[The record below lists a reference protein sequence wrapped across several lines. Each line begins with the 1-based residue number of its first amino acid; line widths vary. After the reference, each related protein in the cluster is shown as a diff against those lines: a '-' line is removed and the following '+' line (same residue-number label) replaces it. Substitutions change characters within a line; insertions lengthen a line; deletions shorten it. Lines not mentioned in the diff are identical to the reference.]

1 MNPPAP
7 VTSADDIRLWTTG
20 SSPRMRSTIARGG
33 RDHFRFLPA
42 PLSTVQRA
50 KYAFVMGD
58 GGQGARE
65 EAARIRAVYEQR
77 RRAIPWARYSLSD
90 PGALFLY
97 QQRTRDVVRLLVRAG
112 YFPLDGARILDVGCG
127 GGGWLVDF
135 ESWGARQDN
144 LAGIDVDRSR
154 LARAR
159 ERLPAA
165 DLREGDGEVLP
176 WPAGSFDLVVQ
187 SMAFTSILRTELRV
201 ALAAEMT
208 RVVRPSGA
216 ILWYDF
222 FRANPRNPDVRAIGG
237 TEVRRLFPGF
247 DLTLKRVTLAP
258 PLARRL
264 AGRAWVVALLLESGR
279 LLNTHHLGLLRPPRA
294 GAPG

>member
-1 MNPPAP
+1 
-7 VTSADDIRLWTTG
+7 
-20 SSPRMRSTIARGG
+20 
-33 RDHFRFLPA
+33 
-42 PLSTVQRA
+42 
-50 KYAFVMGD
+50 MGD
-58 GGQGARE
+58 GGQGARD

-77 RRAIPWARYSLSD
+77 RRAIPWARYSVAD

-112 YFPLDGARILDVGCG
+112 YFPLSGTRILDVGCG
-127 GGGWLVDF
+127 SGGWLVDF
-135 ESWGARQDN
+135 QSWGARQSN
-144 LAGIDVDRSR
+144 LAGIDVDPSR
-154 LARAR
+154 IGRAR
-159 ERLPAA
+159 EQLPAA
-165 DLREGDGEVLP
+165 DLRVGDGVVLP

-187 SMAFTSILRTELRV
+187 SMAFTSVLRSELRV
-201 ALAAEMT
+201 ALAAEMA

-222 FRANPRNPDVRAIGG
+222 FRGNPRNPDVRAIGD

-247 DLTLKRVTLAP
+247 DVTLRRVTLAP

-279 LLNTHHLGLLRPPRA
+279 LLNTHLLALLRPPRPP
-294 GAPG
+294 APGSRGA